1 MAGVD
6 LIGGRAHPLR
16 HEAFEVRLD
25 RAVLVGHDVSTRLRL
40 PGGAF
45 NLLVEQV
52 CRRRR
57 VGRLDEVL
65 LLPRQVSRK
74 ARDACRSH
82 PEAPIRHF
90 DVGKDVCERE
100 LGLLTLRRLVG
111 VRREC
116 SDVDEPS
123 NAGIGPG
130 SRDDCAAV
138 RVADEDDRADN
149 PPQCAFYCDNVACEC
164 VEAVLGSDRFVPL
177 CLKAGISLLK
187 DEPSAQ
193 IPWAKTCSVCSAWTW
208 CAPLVG
214 IRNDFSAVGPGSGSN
229 VDVNKPISFQLD
241 LL

>member
-1 MAGVD
+1 VRGVAPDGDNASPFGAMATSVAASYTPQNAYRWRNCATRRAAIHGIRSGTDHVEHEARLREHGDMAGVD

-130 SRDDCAAV
+130 SGR
-138 RVADEDDRADN
+138 R
-149 PPQCAFYCDNVACEC
+149 
-164 VEAVLGSDRFVPL
+164 G
-177 CLKAGISLLK
+177 
-187 DEPSAQ
+187 
-193 IPWAKTCSVCSAWTW
+193 
-208 CAPLVG
+208 
-214 IRNDFSAVGPGSGSN
+214 
-229 VDVNKPISFQLD
+229 
-241 LL
+241 